1 MAKSMR
7 FKTIGKRHHDEWV
20 LLGDVQEDKYERVKR
35 AVVLWHSPDKEEVG
49 RKAIELRP
57 GRFAFLYRG
66 EKVPKDFVATR
77 LSLGFVSGFI
87 TLRP

>member
-1 MAKSMR
+1 M
-7 FKTIGKRHHDEWV
+7 
-20 LLGDVQEDKYERVKR
+20 QEDKYERIQR

-57 GRFAFLYRG
+57 GKFAFLYMG

-77 LSLGFVSGFI
+77 LSLGFIS
-87 TLRP
+87 LRP